1 MKMKKNLFILI
12 CIFALLLGG
21 CANRQ
26 NTPLGH
32 GLELI
37 DELEFLVKS
46 DEAVELYGIT
56 GAQYKAGIEALREV
70 DFSELECVY
79 KVTYDT
85 RELLEQ
91 MLGREISDELF
102 EVYEEK
108 AAPSFASS
116 INADESVES
125 IVLSS
130 CFSVGKGFECKK
142 IEEDM
147 MYFYV
152 YDGAIVGVSFN
163 DGEDD
168 ACHASATLVFN
179 GDLVTSSVDDFEES
193 LESIIG
199 CVCDVE
205 KVY

>member
-1 MKMKKNLFILI
+1 MKKSLFILI

-26 NTPLGH
+26 NTPLGR

-37 DELEFLVKS
+37 DELEFLIKS

-56 GAQYKAGIEALREV
+56 GEQYKDEIEVLREV
-70 DFSELECVY
+70 DFSALDCVY

-102 EVYEEK
+102 DVYEEK
-108 AAPSFASS
+108 AAPSFAST
-116 INADESVES
+116 INADESMES

-130 CFSVGKGFECKK
+130 CFSVGKGFECKA

-147 MYFYV
+147 MYFYI
-152 YDGAIVGVSFN
+152 YDGAVVGVSFN

-179 GDLVTSSVDDFEES
+179 KNLVTLSVDDFEES
-193 LESIIG
+193 LESIID
-199 CVCDVE
+199 CDCNVE

>member
-1 MKMKKNLFILI
+1 MKKSLFILI

-26 NTPLGH
+26 NTPLGR

-37 DELEFLVKS
+37 DELEFLIKS

-56 GAQYKAGIEALREV
+56 GEQYKDEIEVLREV
-70 DFSELECVY
+70 DFSELDCVY

-102 EVYEEK
+102 DVYEEK
-108 AAPSFASS
+108 AAPSFAST
-116 INADESVES
+116 INADESMES

-130 CFSVGKGFECKK
+130 CFSVGKGFECKA

-147 MYFYV
+147 MYFYI
-152 YDGAIVGVSFN
+152 YDGAVVGVSFN

-179 GDLVTSSVDDFEES
+179 KNLVTLSVDDFEES
-193 LESIIG
+193 LESIID
-199 CVCDVE
+199 CDCNVE

>member
-1 MKMKKNLFILI
+1 MKKSLLILI
-12 CIFALLLGG
+12 CIFALIFGG

-26 NTPLGH
+26 NTPLGR

-37 DELEFLVKS
+37 EDMQVLIDS
-46 DEAVELYGIT
+46 DEAIELYGIGT
-56 GAQYKAGIEALREV
+56 EQYKDGIDTLRKV
-70 DFSELECVY
+70 DFSELRCVY

-91 MLGREISDELF
+91 MIGKEISDELF
-102 EVYEEK
+102 DVYEEK
-108 AAPSFASS
+108 ATPSFASS
-116 INADESVES
+116 INSDDSVTS

-130 CFSVGKGFECKK
+130 CFAVGKGFECKAV
-142 IEEDM
+142 EEDM

-152 YDGAIVGVSFN
+152 YDGAVVGVSFN

-168 ACHASATLVFN
+168 ACHASATLIFN
-179 GDLVTSSVDDFEES
+179 EKLDTSDVASFEDS
-193 LESIIG
+193 LESIVK
-199 CVCDVE
+199 CDCDVE